1 MKMFLKAFTERCTT
15 SDLHLFKA
23 TYAKCSYDV
32 TYTYSA
38 LRTVK
43 TVATLTQTIPLLY
56 ATCTCALQIFLV
68 LDIKPPC

>member
-1 MKMFLKAFTERCTT
+1 MKMFLKAFTEGCTT
-15 SDLHLFKA
+15 SDLLFKA
-23 TYAKCSYDV
+23 TYAKCSNDV

-38 LRTVK
+38 FRTAK
-43 TVATLTQTIPLLY
+43 TVATLTQTILLY